1 MQFSRLSRIALA
13 ISATCLSA
21 GAWAE
26 TNQVYSETV
35 SGHNAPMTVDVI
47 MKDGAIKN
55 ILVDDRESPGA
66 GKKAIAILKK
76 QILENQ
82 TVNLDA
88 VTGAT
93 ITSSSFVSAVSA
105 NLKKS
110 GVDLK
115 KFSKGIPAKEL
126 NDKYESQVVIIGVR
140 VLPQRPRPLKPAAMS
155 SSLKNSAF
163 WVAVPLS
170 PAAATTPLIR
180 HVRIVRALKTAST
193 SISKTRCEAD
203 TKKTIRNS
211 PVILL
216 SKHPQS

>member
-82 TVNLDA
+82 TVNLD
-88 VTGAT
+88 
-93 ITSSSFVSAVSA
+93 
-105 NLKKS
+105 
-110 GVDLK
+110 
-115 KFSKGIPAKEL
+115 
-126 NDKYESQVVIIGVR
+126 
-140 VLPQRPRPLKPAAMS
+140 PR
-155 SSLKNSAF
+155 
-163 WVAVPLS
+163 
-170 PAAATTPLIR
+170 
-180 HVRIVRALKTAST
+180 
-193 SISKTRCEAD
+193 
-203 TKKTIRNS
+203 RNS
-211 PVILL
+211 TTNMNLR
-216 SKHPQS
+216 S

>member
-1 MQFSRLSRIALA
+1 MHFQHLSKIALA
-13 ISATCLSA
+13 ISVAFLSA
-21 GAWAE
+21 GVSAE
-26 TNQVYSETV
+26 SNQVYSETV

-115 KFSKGIPAKEL
+115 KFSKEIPAKEL
-126 NDKYESQVVIIGVR
+126 NDKCKQPATNLWTTRASQG
-140 VLPQRPRPLKPAAMS
+140 
-155 SSLKNSAF
+155 
-163 WVAVPLS
+163 
-170 PAAATTPLIR
+170 
-180 HVRIVRALKTAST
+180 
-193 SISKTRCEAD
+193 
-203 TKKTIRNS
+203 KKTLTNPYDRSLIA
-211 PVILL
+211 L
-216 SKHPQS
+216 S

>member
-1 MQFSRLSRIALA
+1 MHFQHISKIALA
-13 ISATCLSA
+13 ISVAFLSA
-21 GAWAE
+21 GASAE
-26 TNQVYSETV
+26 SNQVYSETV

-110 GVDLK
+110 GAT
-115 KFSKGIPAKEL
+115 SKS
-126 NDKYESQVVIIGVR
+126 SQR
-140 VLPQRPRPLKPAAMS
+140 K
-155 SSLKNSAF
+155 SL
-163 WVAVPLS
+163 
-170 PAAATTPLIR
+170 R
-180 HVRIVRALKTAST
+180 
-193 SISKTRCEAD
+193 
-203 TKKTIRNS
+203 RNS
-211 PVILL
+211 TTNMNLR
-216 SKHPQS
+216 S

>member
-1 MQFSRLSRIALA
+1 
-13 ISATCLSA
+13 
-21 GAWAE
+21 
-26 TNQVYSETV
+26 
-35 SGHNAPMTVDVI
+35 MTVDVI

-115 KFSKGIPAKEL
+115 KFSKEIPAKEL
-126 NDKYESQVVIIGVR
+126 NDKCKQ
-140 VLPQRPRPLKPAAMS
+140 PATKVAGFATITFVMS
-155 SSLKNSAF
+155 
-163 WVAVPLS
+163 
-170 PAAATTPLIR
+170 
-180 HVRIVRALKTAST
+180 H
-193 SISKTRCEAD
+193 
-203 TKKTIRNS
+203 
-211 PVILL
+211 
-216 SKHPQS
+216 